1 MCNNNN
7 KKEIEKSLNKNAARN
22 TPPTHHPALP
32 HHQNSLSPRNTL
44 KHFTVISYPTNID
57 PCAGNAL
64 NNAGVKPR

>member
-7 KKEIEKSLNKNAARN
+7 TKEIEKSLNKNAARN
-22 TPPTHHPALP
+22 TRT
-32 HHQNSLSPRNTL
+32 HQNSLSPRNTL